1 MLGYCT
7 RSGIKHLHFLRV
19 FLLRIN
25 LFNKLFRKWRESQWN
40 CVVTEKR
47 IDGQVV
53 VITGANA
60 GLGRELAGNYC

>member
-7 RSGIKHLHFLRV
+7 RSGIKHLHFLHV